1 MSFRRFILAIVVA
14 LGLAFSTNIAAG
26 TATNIAA
33 GTANACNP
41 TTSGGYC

>member
-14 LGLAFSTNIAAG
+14 FGLAFSTNV
-26 TATNIAA
+26 AA

-41 TTSGGYC
+41 TGNGGLC

>member
-26 TATNIAA
+26 TASACDPSAHAA
-33 GTANACNP
+33 GLC
-41 TTSGGYC
+41 

>member
-26 TATNIAA
+26 TAD
-33 GTANACNP
+33 ACDP
-41 TTSGGYC
+41 TSNGGYC